1 MDSNREDFLMVVFW
15 HRFISAL
22 WAVGPLAIA
31 PYGSL
36 KPSRGPWGQLRW
48 EASHILRHVEH
59 SRSGGCRVPLPR
71 SKVPWCLLMFSS
83 TSFGIMFPPSN
94 HNMLPELDPLACSD
108 GPLRIMRKIQSNP
121 MGIAGFMLIR
131 PWTWCWCISALYPE
145 GPMEIWRKVGRRWKL
160 LRLSTL
166 TVKDE
171 KVLWGAWFL
180 GGFIIFCDDLQG
192 ASPGHIGEESLH
204 TYSVSQGPESQS
216 SAIPV
221 SPYIFFG
228 TTPIWPDNMCFW
240 SPRSHSSQA
249 RWWDVG
255 SAYLQRD
262 STMPQSCSSFG
273 FGLRMPTYRRNI
285 GTDDA

>member
-59 SRSGGCRVPLPR
+59 RFGGCRVPLPR
-71 SKVPWCLLMFSS
+71 SKVLDVYWCFHPHPLVSCFLPATTTCCRNLILLHVAM
-83 TSFGIMFPPSN
+83 
-94 HNMLPELDPLACSD
+94 DPTHHA
-108 GPLRIMRKIQSNP
+108 QSP
-121 MGIAGFMLIR
+121 IKSHGIAGFMLIR
-131 PWTWCWCISALYPE
+131 PWTWCWCISVLYPE
-145 GPMEIWRKVGRRWKL
+145 GPMEIWKKVGRRWKL

-204 TYSVSQGPESQS
+204 TYSVRQWPESQS

-255 SAYLQRD
+255 SPYLQRD

-273 FGLRMPTYRRNI
+273 FALRMPTYHRNI